1 MQNVGRITMEDFFF
15 HFNEERFTDRQS
27 LIFEFIYFI
36 LVNQEPLSTVIALHW
51 YLAQLALMANE
62 QISLNVH
69 EGYWTDFFVE
79 FDLSNQLFLCIPDF
93 D

>member
-1 MQNVGRITMEDFFF
+1 MFCRLFLMHSIGRITMKDFFF

-36 LVNQEPLSTVIALHW
+36 LVDQEPFSTVIALHCN
-51 YLAQLALMANE
+51 LAQLALMANE

-69 EGYWTDFFVE
+69 ERY
-79 FDLSNQLFLCIPDF
+79 
-93 D
+93 